1 MLKSTPK
8 TFTATKPTKPPQNSG
23 MFSHGVGGGKQKL
36 DPQPHPQRSNLTAAI
51 ENHSR
56 KRPNPQRVT
65 VNG

>member
-8 TFTATKPTKPPQNSG
+8 TFPQTKPTQPARNSG
-23 MFSHGVGGGKQKL
+23 MFSHGVSGGKQKL

-56 KRPNPQRVT
+56 KRPNPQKIT
-65 VNG
+65 IQA